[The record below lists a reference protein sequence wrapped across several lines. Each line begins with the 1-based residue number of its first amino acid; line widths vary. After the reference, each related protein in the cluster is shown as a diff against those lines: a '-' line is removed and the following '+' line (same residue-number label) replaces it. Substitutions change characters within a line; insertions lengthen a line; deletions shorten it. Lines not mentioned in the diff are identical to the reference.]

1 MGDRHRAMAATHLA
15 LDLGLS
21 GAAEELNE
29 VPLTSPSLPHCICES
44 CSLEE
49 CNPSRGKPKG
59 GHDRLFRVKCEH
71 EQCLEQGKQHVQ
83 SPKASD
89 RKPAIQ
95 SRRRRRQW
103 GGEGGDSRASL
114 REEHRQF
121 GWLCEGNSL
130 HLENYPETKDQYPN
144 GASHRNSHRV
154 GDEWAGGYQE
164 LAILSL
170 RRHDEHGC

>member
-59 GHDRLFRVKCEH
+59 DTDDGGGQKK
-71 EQCLEQGKQHVQ
+71 QNPQG
-83 SPKASD
+83 AGG
-89 RKPAIQ
+89 
-95 SRRRRRQW
+95 
-103 GGEGGDSRASL
+103 GGEDHGDDDGFVFEEDLSENERSARLL
-114 REEHRQF
+114 RVMSKAVGFEEV
-121 GWLCEGNSL
+121 E
-130 HLENYPETKDQYPN
+130 EE
-144 GASHRNSHRV
+144 
-154 GDEWAGGYQE
+154 EE
-164 LAILSL
+164 EEEE
-170 RRHDEHGC
+170 RRK